1 MPPAQDAPE
10 QALIGLNRQATV
22 ARLLSGTVHEV
33 NNALQ
38 VISGT
43 VEVLELRTDLPA
55 AVVEALARLRV
66 QSTRAAGALGRVTS
80 FTSTS
85 PEATGPVNM
94 RAVVEESLALRDY
107 AIRRARLSARLDAD
121 RATAFVV
128 TGSPGDLQQAV
139 LNAII
144 NAEQALAGR
153 TGTIL
158 VRLAVEGDTV
168 VARVIDDGPGIEPAA
183 VPGVFEPFV
192 SGGNPFETPG
202 LGLWASRR
210 LVERHGGTLT
220 LEPRPGGTSLVLR
233 LPIHR
238 SS

>member
-94 RAVVEESLALRDY
+94 RAVVEESLALRD
-107 AIRRARLSARLDAD
+107 SALRCA
-121 RATAFVV
+121 
-128 TGSPGDLQQAV
+128 PH
-139 LNAII
+139 
-144 NAEQALAGR
+144 LAC
-153 TGTIL
+153 
-158 VRLAVEGDTV
+158 
-168 VARVIDDGPGIEPAA
+168 
-183 VPGVFEPFV
+183 VP
-192 SGGNPFETPG
+192 
-202 LGLWASRR
+202 R
-210 LVERHGGTLT
+210 
-220 LEPRPGGTSLVLR
+220 
-233 LPIHR
+233 
-238 SS
+238 